1 MKFSYGVAVL
11 LFLVTGTLT
20 DDDFNL
26 EDALGA
32 DDVTK
37 PPKPAE
43 KPRVDGGFDLNLEDA
58 VRPDPTPKPNKP
70 AVVPP
75 KSGGDDSGFD
85 LLDALQPD
93 PKTEKPAVVPPK
105 SGGGGGSFDDTSLLD
120 VAEGD
125 YKPDGGRSG
134 GRASNYDD
142 QGGADEPKE
151 AGSGQ
156 IAGIAS
162 AIGVALLGAASSYF
176 AYQKKK
182 LCFKL
187 QGGSDPESGKGGR
200 DAHSDPQSL
209 SNLLRTN

>member
-58 VRPDPTPKPNKP
+58 VRPDPTPKPN
-70 AVVPP
+70 
-75 KSGGDDSGFD
+75 
-85 LLDALQPD
+85 
-93 PKTEKPAVVPPK
+93 KPAVVPPK

>member
-142 QGGADEPKE
+142 QGGADEPKDPDLPW
-151 AGSGQ
+151 GQ
-156 IAGIAS
+156 ILKMLNANM
-162 AIGVALLGAASSYF
+162 
-176 AYQKKK
+176 
-182 LCFKL
+182 
-187 QGGSDPESGKGGR
+187 PEEFYIWM
-200 DAHSDPQSL
+200 
-209 SNLLRTN
+209 SNLKQMLTPLLERAMDLLQALP